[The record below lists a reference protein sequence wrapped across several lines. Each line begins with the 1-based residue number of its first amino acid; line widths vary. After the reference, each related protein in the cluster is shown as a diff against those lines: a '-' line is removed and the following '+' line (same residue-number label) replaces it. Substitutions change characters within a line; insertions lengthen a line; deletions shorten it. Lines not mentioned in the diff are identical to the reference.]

1 MGIAAII
8 GIVSSVIQIARSFN
22 APETPQA
29 AQPQQKA
36 DKLFAELDA
45 MGRGAIE
52 PADLEK
58 AFDRIGDKATA
69 GAERL
74 FAKLDADGSGAI
86 SREEFTGSINRVADQ
101 LDQHFHRLRLHGE
114 GNPSPAAEAGFTR
127 EELAGQLSS
136 VAGNFDQADA
146 NGDGRVSLKEARD
159 LRRHRRRRRLPAG
172 SRGDNVETDA
182 AGGAPDAGLRHR
194 RRHHRYGR
202 QFGRTEGVGQGLKKS
217 DAVLRRLTFLQPP
230 VAAVLQRDGAAAE
243 QAIEVLA
250 HDGALAP
257 LEEGLRL
264 ARLAVDDAGG
274 DDVLHRARLGE

>member
-52 PADLEK
+52 PADLET

-136 VAGNFDQADA
+136 VVGNFDQADA
-146 NGDGRVSLKEARD
+146 NGDGRVSLKEAKTFAGIDAGGAFR
-159 LRRHRRRRRLPAG
+159 PAA
-172 SRGDNVETDA
+172 GDNVETMLQVVRLMQAYGIVGGTTDTA
-182 AGGAPDAGLRHR
+182 DNSAG
-194 RRHHRYGR
+194 
-202 QFGRTEGVGQGLKKS
+202 QKVS
-217 DAVLRRLTFLQPP
+217 DKV
-230 VAAVLQRDGAAAE
+230 
-243 QAIEVLA
+243 
-250 HDGALAP
+250 
-257 LEEGLRL
+257 
-264 ARLAVDDAGG
+264 
-274 DDVLHRARLGE
+274 